1 MRSRARTVLAAALGL
16 WAGAAGAG
24 ETVWEG
30 AVRVIDARTLA
41 GVPGGPELP
50 LAGIEPL
57 PPDAWCGPA
66 EERPACSKIAEMALQ
81 EMTSGQHVVCERDGG
96 GGGGGV
102 VCRADDID
110 VAEWMVRMGWALA
123 MDERLREAQRE
134 ARATRQGMWWF
145 EEERLLH
152 ARDTPPTGFVPPHL
166 PGEDAVRTCARAREG
181 AFVRQEHGNLIG
193 IEAVEWLIE
202 ETRLRWERRRATAGD
217 SAETPPAD
225 PETGDTL
232 NAARKLCG
240 ALGDG
245 PRVDGETAAAAAF
258 EGEIES
264 IEREVARAAD
274 ESRETCWKT
283 AAGAAR
289 RGEVEIL
296 AETRQIARHTML
308 RTERLGERL
317 WQAKERKDEDEARR
331 ALGLAHAAF
340 GNAGRR
346 CRELAVE

>member
-1 MRSRARTVLAAALGL
+1 MRSRARTVLAATLGGWAWL

-41 GVPGGPELP
+41 GAPGGPELP

-66 EERPACSKIAEMALQ
+66 EEKPSCNEVAEMALQ
-81 EMTSGQHVVCERDGG
+81 EMTSGQYVVCERDGD
-96 GGGGGV
+96 GV
-102 VCRADDID
+102 VCRADEVD

-123 MDERLREAQRE
+123 TDERLREAERE
-134 ARATRQGMWWF
+134 ARATRQGMWRF

-152 ARDTPPTGFVPPHL
+152 AHDAPPTGFVPPHL
-166 PGEDAVRTCARAREG
+166 PGEDAVQTCARAREG
-181 AFVRQEHGNLIG
+181 AFARREHGNLIG

-202 ETRLRWERRRATAGD
+202 ETRLRWERRRAMAGD
-217 SAETPPAD
+217 GAGTPPAD

-245 PRVDGETAAAAAF
+245 PRADGETAAAAAF

-264 IEREVARAAD
+264 IERRVARAAD
-274 ESRETCWKT
+274 ESRETCWRA

-346 CRELAVE
+346 CRELAEE